1 MVTLI
6 RVGLGSCRRDRV
18 MLHNEPLSFE
28 TAWWLVY
35 FCIIRSGT
43 EPPIE
48 QCQMVV
54 LVADDLGFLGRG
66 IPDLVTELCPP
77 QDTA

>member
-1 MVTLI
+1 MALGQK
-6 RVGLGSCRRDRV
+6 GLGD
-18 MLHNEPLSFE
+18 SFGIPGSARE
-28 TAWWLVY
+28 TGEVASLEANFLQKMTGV
-35 FCIIRSGT
+35 S
-43 EPPIE
+43 IE

-54 LVADDLGFLGRG
+54 LVADDLGFLRPG